1 MEEIKSDKKV
11 KWSKSDDRG
20 SLDKIEKL
28 DRATQG
34 MMFSRLLEPALTI
47 VLGLILVVLLL
58 AGCLRR
64 GLFYFTDVYP
74 MVLMASGSA
83 LIWLILFM
91 MCFNAPK
98 TNGELG
104 ISQWLNYLKQLY
116 VALMQYAHLRWMFW
130 PLALAIWFG
139 LHAWIGSVSVQ
150 GSLDEMLRW
159 SLLAIFALLTAMLAS
174 RANGARWFAYGWQ
187 MAGGLLV
194 LSGVLAACGVLPLP
208 YGVMRTADPEISSA
222 GARLGGMLQYPN
234 AYGAVAGMYALERL
248 AAAARAVARPL
259 SAGRLIAAVLPLMP
273 AQAALLLSESR
284 GAWLATGCAAVAA
297 FALQRRGARLP
308 LLLATAAPLAC
319 AAWLYRQLAAAQLAP
334 APVPG
339 LLALAGAWAAAL
351 LGTLLLCR
359 LWHSG
364 ARARAAAL
372 TATGLAGITAAA
384 LAVASTAD
392 RMAAGVG
399 TGLSRLQM
407 WRDALKLW
415 TEAPWMGHGGE
426 TWRSMFRAIQ
436 SSPYV
441 GGEVH
446 NGILDLAL
454 DAGII
459 GLLLIACW
467 FFSTLRTMWRQ
478 APQLLP
484 SVIVFG
490 LHGAM
495 DFDWSFTFLW
505 MMFIWLGGW
514 ALSSQTVQE
523 AAAYKKRPRFFR
535 QLTPWPQ
542 LILAG
547 LFVIFW
553 LGGTA
558 WFAGHQLAADQQYR
572 LALSNDAGSSE
583 RKTLLTAA
591 YKFNPYR
598 PDIVISLSR
607 TLPAKKAELM
617 LVQSL
622 SYSPVYPQLYGELG
636 QLAARS
642 GRGESAGNYFEQA
655 IALNRFDASSQSL
668 ALYWME
674 QASRRELA
682 AGYTERGRQTASA
695 GVRLYER
702 YRQQAEEVAAGKA
715 RNDRRFGLN
724 EVALR
729 YGNNLRILAF
739 NPLASEVSRKY
750 P

>member
-1 MEEIKSDKKV
+1 MKGARSDQKA
-11 KWSKSDDRG
+11 KWSKLDDTNR
-20 SLDKIEKL
+20 LDKVDE
-28 DRATQG
+28 ANQG
-34 MMFSRLLEPALTI
+34 IVFSGLSGSALTA
-47 VLGLILVVLLL
+47 VLGLISVALLL
-58 AGCLRR
+58 AGCLCR
-64 GLFYFTDVYP
+64 GLYYATDVYP
-74 MVLMASGSA
+74 MVWMASGSV
-83 LIWLILFM
+83 LIWFVLFI

-98 TNGELG
+98 ARGRLG
-104 ISQWLNYLKQLY
+104 NAQWLEYLKRLY
-116 VALMQYAHLRWMFW
+116 AAIMQHAHFRWMFW
-130 PLALAIWFG
+130 PLAMAVWFG
-139 LHAWIGSVSVQ
+139 LHVWIGSVSVQ
-150 GSLDEMLRW
+150 GSMDEMLRW
-159 SLLAIFALLTAMLAS
+159 SLLAIFAFLTVTLAA
-174 RANGARWFAYGWQ
+174 RANGARWFACGWQ
-187 MAGGLLV
+187 LAGALLV

-222 GARLGGMLQYPN
+222 GARLGGLLQYPN
-234 AYGAVAGMYALERL
+234 AYGAIVGMYALERL
-248 AAAARAVARPL
+248 AAAARAIARPL
-259 SAGRLIAAVLPLMP
+259 SAWRLIAAALPLMP

-372 TATGLAGITAAA
+372 TATVLAGITAATV
-384 LAVASTAD
+384 AVASTAD

-399 TGLSRLQM
+399 TGLSRLQL

-415 TEAPWMGHGGE
+415 TEAAWLGHGGE

-446 NGILDLAL
+446 NGFLDLAL
-454 DAGII
+454 DTGVI
-459 GLLLIACW
+459 GLLLIAGW
-467 FFSTLRTMWRQ
+467 FFSTLRTMWRH

-484 SVIVFG
+484 SAIVFG

-514 ALSSQTVQE
+514 ALSSPTLQE
-523 AAAYKKRPRFFR
+523 SAADPKRPRFF
-535 QLTPWPQ
+535 LSISPWPQ
-542 LILAG
+542 RILTG
-547 LFVIFW
+547 LFVMFW
-553 LGGTA
+553 LGGTV
-558 WFAGHQLAADQQYR
+558 WLAGQQLAAEQQYR
-572 LALSNDAGSSE
+572 LALSKNTEGAE
-583 RKTLLTAA
+583 RKALLTAA

-598 PDIVISLSR
+598 PDIAISLSR
-607 TLPAKKAELM
+607 TLPAEKAESI

-622 SYSPVYPQLYGELG
+622 SFSPASPQLYGELG
-636 QLAARS
+636 RLAAQS
-642 GRGESAGNYFEQA
+642 GRGESAGNYFEHGL
-655 IALNRFDASSQSL
+655 ALNRFDTSSQSQ

-682 AGYTERGRQTASA
+682 SGYAERGRQTAAA
-695 GVRLYER
+695 GVRMYER
-702 YRQQAEEVAAGKA
+702 YRQLAQEVAAGEE
-715 RNDRRFGLN
+715 RNDRRFGLG
-724 EVALR
+724 EEALR
-729 YGNNLRILAF
+729 YGNHLRLLAF
-739 NPLASEVSRKY
+739 GPLASEVTRKS

>member
-1 MEEIKSDKKV
+1 MKGGKLDEKT
-11 KWSKSDDRG
+11 KWSSE
-20 SLDKIEKL
+20 S
-28 DRATQG
+28 
-34 MMFSRLLEPALTI
+34 ALTAI
-47 VLGLILVVLLL
+47 LGLIAVTLLL
-58 AGCLRR
+58 AGCLCR
-64 GLFYFTDVYP
+64 GLFYATDVYP
-74 MVLMASGSA
+74 MVLVASGSV
-83 LIWLILFM
+83 LIWFVLFI
-91 MCFNAPK
+91 MCFNEPK
-98 TNGELG
+98 TRGQSG
-104 ISQWLNYLKQLY
+104 IAQWSNYLKRLY
-116 VALMQYAHLRWMFW
+116 EAIMQHAHTRWMLW
-130 PLALAIWFG
+130 PLAMAVWFG
-139 LHAWIGSVSVQ
+139 LHVWIGPVNVQ

-159 SLLAIFALLTAMLAS
+159 SLLAIFALLTVMLAS
-174 RANGARWFAYGWQ
+174 RMNGTRWFACGWQ
-187 MAGGLLV
+187 WAGGLLV

-222 GARLGGMLQYPN
+222 GARLGGLLQYPN
-234 AYGAVAGMYALERL
+234 AYGAIVGMYALERL
-248 AAAARAVARPL
+248 AAAARAMARPL

-297 FALQRRGARLP
+297 FALQRRGARLL

-319 AAWLYRQLAAAQLAP
+319 AAWLYSQLAAAQLAP

-364 ARARAAAL
+364 ARVRAAAL
-372 TATGLAGITAAA
+372 TATVLAGITAATV
-384 LAVASTAD
+384 AVASTAD

-415 TEAPWMGHGGE
+415 TEAAWLGHGGE

-446 NGILDLAL
+446 NGFLDLAL
-454 DAGII
+454 DTGVI
-459 GLLLIACW
+459 GLLLIAGW
-467 FFSTLRTMWRQ
+467 FLSTLRTMWRR
-478 APQLLP
+478 APHLLP
-484 SVIVFG
+484 SVIVFV

-514 ALSSQTVQE
+514 ARSSATLQE
-523 AAAYKKRPRFFR
+523 FAADKKRSRFLR
-535 QLTPWPQ
+535 PLSPWPQ
-542 LILAG
+542 RILTG
-547 LFVIFW
+547 LFVMFW
-553 LGGTA
+553 LGGTVWLTGQQVVA
-558 WFAGHQLAADQQYR
+558 EQQYR
-572 LALSNDAGSSE
+572 LAMSKDSGDTE
-583 RKTLLTAA
+583 RKALLTAA

-598 PDIVISLSR
+598 PDIAISLSR
-607 TLPAKKAELM
+607 TLQVEKAESI

-622 SYSPVYPQLYGELG
+622 SFSPVSPQLYGELG
-636 QLAARS
+636 RLAAQS
-642 GRGESAGNYFEQA
+642 GRGELAGNYFEHGL
-655 IALNRFDASSQSL
+655 ALNRFDASSQSQ

-682 AGYTERGRQTASA
+682 AGYAERGRQTAAA
-695 GVRLYER
+695 GVRMYER
-702 YRQQAEEVAAGKA
+702 YRQLAEEVAAGEE
-715 RNDRRFGLN
+715 RNDRRFELK
-724 EVALR
+724 EEASR
-729 YGNNLRILAF
+729 YGGNLRLLAF
-739 NPLASEVSRKY
+739 GPLASEVTRKS

>member
-1 MEEIKSDKKV
+1 MKEARSDKKTNR
-11 KWSKSDDRG
+11 SKISDTDR
-20 SLDKIEKL
+20 LDKVDGGNQEIV
-28 DRATQG
+28 
-34 MMFSRLLEPALTI
+34 FSGLSETALTT
-47 VLGLILVVLLL
+47 VLGLIAVALLL
-58 AGCLRR
+58 AGCLCR
-64 GLFYFTDVYP
+64 GLFYATDVYP
-74 MVLMASGSA
+74 MVLMASGSV
-83 LIWLILFM
+83 LIWFVLFI

-98 TNGELG
+98 TRGQLG
-104 ISQWLNYLKQLY
+104 IAQWLDYLKRLY
-116 VALMQYAHLRWMFW
+116 EAIMQYAHFRWMLW
-130 PLALAIWFG
+130 PLGITVWFG
-139 LHAWIGSVSVQ
+139 LHVGMDSVSVQ

-159 SLLAIFALLTAMLAS
+159 SLLAIFALLTVMLAA
-174 RANGARWFAYGWQ
+174 RANGAKWFACGWQ
-187 MAGGLLV
+187 LAGGLLM

-222 GARLGGMLQYPN
+222 GARLGGLLQYPN
-234 AYGAVAGMYALERL
+234 AYAAVVGMYALERL
-248 AAAARAVARPL
+248 AAAARAIARPL
-259 SAGRLIAAVLPLMP
+259 SAGLLIAAVLPLMP

-297 FALQRRGARLP
+297 FALQRRGARVP

-372 TATGLAGITAAA
+372 TATVLAGITAATV
-384 LAVASTAD
+384 AVASTAD

-399 TGLSRLQM
+399 TGLSRLQI

-415 TEAPWMGHGGE
+415 TEAAWLGHGGE
-426 TWRSMFRAIQ
+426 TWRNMFRAIQ

-446 NGILDLAL
+446 NGFLDLAL
-454 DAGII
+454 DTGVI
-459 GLLLIACW
+459 GLLLIAGW
-467 FFSTLRTMWRQ
+467 FFFTLRTMWRQ

-484 SVIVFG
+484 SVIIFG

-505 MMFIWLGGW
+505 MIFIWLGGW
-514 ALSSQTVQE
+514 ALSSPTLQE
-523 AAAYKKRPRFFR
+523 SAADKKRSRFLR
-535 QLTPWPQ
+535 PLSPWPQ
-542 LILAG
+542 RILTG
-547 LFVIFW
+547 LFVMFW
-553 LGGTA
+553 LGGTV
-558 WFAGHQLAADQQYR
+558 WLAGQQVAAEQQYR
-572 LALSNDAGSSE
+572 LAMSKDSGDTE
-583 RKTLLTAA
+583 RKALLTAA

-598 PDIVISLSR
+598 PDIAISLSR
-607 TLPAKKAELM
+607 TLPAKKAESI

-622 SYSPVYPQLYGELG
+622 SCSPVSPQLYRELG
-636 QLAARS
+636 RLAAQS
-642 GRGESAGNYFEQA
+642 GRGESAGNYFEHGL
-655 IALNRFDASSQSL
+655 ALNRFDASSQSQ

-682 AGYTERGRQTASA
+682 AGYAERGRQTAAA
-695 GVRLYER
+695 GVKIYER
-702 YRQQAEEVAAGKA
+702 YRQLAEEVAAGEE
-715 RNDRRFGLN
+715 RNDRRFGLG
-724 EVALR
+724 EEASR
-729 YGNNLRILAF
+729 YGDNLRLLALD
-739 NPLASEVSRKY
+739 PLASEVTRKS

>member
-1 MEEIKSDKKV
+1 MEEVKSDKKV
-11 KWSKSDDRG
+11 KWSKSDNWG
-20 SLDKIEKL
+20 SLDKVEKL
-28 DRATQG
+28 DRANQG
-34 MMFSRLLEPALTI
+34 MMFSRLSEPALTV

-74 MVLMASGSA
+74 LVLMASGSA

-98 TNGELG
+98 TNGKLG
-104 ISQWLNYLKQLY
+104 ISQWLNYFKRLY

-174 RANGARWFAYGWQ
+174 RANGARWFACGWQ
-187 MAGGLLV
+187 MAGGLFV

-222 GARLGGMLQYPN
+222 GARLGGLLQYPN

-248 AAAARAVARPL
+248 AAAARAIARPL

-284 GAWLATGCAAVAA
+284 GAWLATGSAAVAA

-384 LAVASTAD
+384 LAVSSTAD

-459 GLLLIACW
+459 GLLLIAGW

-478 APQLLP
+478 APRLLP

-490 LHGAM
+490 LHGAV

-514 ALSSQTVQE
+514 ALSSQTLQE
-523 AAAYKKRPRFFR
+523 AAAYKKRPRFFH
-535 QLTPWPQ
+535 QLIPWPQ

-558 WFAGHQLAADQQYR
+558 WFAGHQLAADQHYR
-572 LALSNDAGSSE
+572 LAISNDAGSAE

-598 PDIVISLSR
+598 PDIAISLSR

-682 AGYTERGRQTASA
+682 AGYAERGRQTASA
-695 GVRLYER
+695 GVRLYEK
-702 YRQQAEEVAAGKA
+702 YRQLAEEVAAGKA

-729 YGNNLRILAF
+729 YGDNLRILAF

>member
-1 MEEIKSDKKV
+1 MKGARSDKKA
-11 KWSKSDDRG
+11 KWSKLDDTYRLHKVHEANEG
-20 SLDKIEKL
+20 IV
-28 DRATQG
+28 
-34 MMFSRLLEPALTI
+34 FSGLSESALTA
-47 VLGLILVVLLL
+47 VLGLIVVALLL
-58 AGCLRR
+58 AGCLCR
-64 GLFYFTDVYP
+64 GLFYATDVYP

-83 LIWLILFM
+83 LIWFVLFI

-98 TNGELG
+98 ARGRLG
-104 ISQWLNYLKQLY
+104 ITQWLDYLKRLY
-116 VALMQYAHLRWMFW
+116 VAIMQYAYFRWMFW
-130 PLALAIWFG
+130 PLAMAVWFC
-139 LHAWIGSVSVQ
+139 LHVWIGSVSVQ

-159 SLLAIFALLTAMLAS
+159 SLLAIFALLTVMLAA
-174 RANGARWFAYGWQ
+174 RANGARWFAWGWQ
-187 MAGGLLV
+187 LAGGLLV

-222 GARLGGMLQYPN
+222 GARLGGLLQYPN
-234 AYGAVAGMYALERL
+234 AYGAIVGMYALERL
-248 AAAARAVARPL
+248 AAAARAMARPL

-308 LLLATAAPLAC
+308 LLLATAAPLTC

-339 LLALAGAWAAAL
+339 LLALAGTWAAAL

-364 ARARAAAL
+364 ARTRAAAL
-372 TATGLAGITAAA
+372 TATVLAGITAATV
-384 LAVASTAD
+384 AVASTAD

-415 TEAPWMGHGGE
+415 TEAAWLGHGGE
-426 TWRSMFRAIQ
+426 TWRNMFRAIQ

-446 NGILDLAL
+446 NGYLDLAL
-454 DAGII
+454 DTGVI
-459 GLLLIACW
+459 GLLLIAGW
-467 FFSTLRTMWRQ
+467 FFFTLRTMWRH
-478 APQLLP
+478 APELLP

-505 MMFIWLGGW
+505 MIFIWLGGW
-514 ALSSQTVQE
+514 ALSSPTLQE
-523 AAAYKKRPRFFR
+523 SAADPKRPRLF
-535 QLTPWPQ
+535 LPLSPWPQ
-542 LILAG
+542 RILTG
-547 LFVIFW
+547 LFVMFW
-553 LGGTA
+553 LAGTV
-558 WFAGHQLAADQQYR
+558 WLAGQQVAAEQQYR
-572 LALSNDAGSSE
+572 LAMSKNTEGAE
-583 RKTLLTAA
+583 RKVLLTAA

-598 PDIVISLSR
+598 PDIAISLSLK
-607 TLPAKKAELM
+607 LPVEKAESI

-622 SYSPVYPQLYGELG
+622 SFSPASPQLYGELG
-636 QLAARS
+636 RLAAQS
-642 GRGESAGNYFEQA
+642 GRGELAGSYFEQGLV
-655 IALNRFDASSQSL
+655 LNRFDASSQSQ

-682 AGYTERGRQTASA
+682 AGDAEQGRQTAAA
-695 GVRLYER
+695 GVKIYER
-702 YRQQAEEVAAGKA
+702 YRQLAEELAAREE
-715 RNDRRFGLN
+715 RNDRRFGLG
-724 EVALR
+724 EEALR
-729 YGNNLRILAF
+729 YGDNLRLLAF
-739 NPLASEVSRKY
+739 DPLASEVTRKS